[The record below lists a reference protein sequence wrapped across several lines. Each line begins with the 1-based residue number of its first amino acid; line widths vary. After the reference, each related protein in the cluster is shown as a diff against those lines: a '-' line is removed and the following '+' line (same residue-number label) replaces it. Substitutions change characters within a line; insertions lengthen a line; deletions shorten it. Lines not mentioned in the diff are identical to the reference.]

1 MSKVP
6 VSVCIIAKNE
16 EKFIEDCLKHLLPY
30 GMEIIVA
37 DTGSTDRTKE
47 LAAKYGCRI
56 IDNPKTAPARQA
68 SL

>member
-30 GMEIIVA
+30 GMEVIVA
-37 DTGSTDRTKE
+37 DTG
-47 LAAKYGCRI
+47 CRQDEGDCGEI
-56 IDNPKTAPARQA
+56 C
-68 SL
+68 